1 MYVWARAYV
10 TRLLDRIAACRKR
23 YNVYRVGCIVCDT
36 PNEKRYLAGK
46 KNFFFFAKQ
55 AWAIV
60 VTLQKQFLRPNAV
73 SPWFQ
78 SARLLTGKTKRFHG
92 ALLIIST
99 SRVIIVSSSRREL
112 RRVKARSE
120 RFPLNIERYRTLCA
134 LSDRCSYK
142 LRKYGQIRCSTADAN
157 KSCVN
162 DNDTVSTARKM
173 PFLIRRI
180 KCIIFALLI
189 ANRLNTIIRK
199 NLERKTFLWNL

>member
-1 MYVWARAYV
+1 MWARAYV

-36 PNEKRYLAGK
+36 PNEKKRYLAGK
-46 KNFFFFAKQ
+46 KFFFFFFYETSAGDRRDASK
-55 AWAIV
+55 
-60 VTLQKQFLRPNAV
+60 AV
-73 SPWFQ
+73 SPFER
-78 SARLLTGKTKRFHG
+78 SFAVISERPAFDRKNEAFPRS

-157 KSCVN
+157 KSRVN
-162 DNDTVSTARKM
+162 DNDTASTARKM
-173 PFLIRRI
+173 AFLIRPV
-180 KCIIFALLI
+180 KCILAFLI
-189 ANRLNTIIRK
+189 AN
-199 NLERKTFLWNL
+199 